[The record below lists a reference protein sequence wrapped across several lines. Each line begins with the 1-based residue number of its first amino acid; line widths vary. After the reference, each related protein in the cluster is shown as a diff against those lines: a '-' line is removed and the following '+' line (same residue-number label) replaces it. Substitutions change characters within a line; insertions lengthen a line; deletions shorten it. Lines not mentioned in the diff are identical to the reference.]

1 MKGKVT
7 MAITI
12 GLICLILVAV
22 MFAQFKTISRTDITA
37 LENMREEELR
47 NEITNLKIRND
58 EIAIKIE
65 ETNQKIIEYR
75 ESITNSKK
83 ASALLD
89 EELKQ
94 AIGVLGLRDVSG
106 NGVII
111 TLNNT
116 DTRIV
121 EAWDLLE
128 LMNELKMAGAEA
140 ISINDERIVYDSY
153 IADLASGLITVNASR
168 GMVAPYTIKAIGD
181 PTYLESGLSTKQYG
195 YIDTKKARGLEV
207 TLERQNN
214 IHIGK
219 YNGDLNFEKA
229 Q

>member
-12 GLICLILVAV
+12 GLICVILVAV

-37 LENMREEELR
+37 LENMQETDLR
-47 NEITNLKIRND
+47 NEITNLKIRNE
-58 EIAIKIE
+58 EIATKIE
-65 ETNQKIIEYR
+65 ETNQKIIEYS

-89 EELKQ
+89 EELNQ
-94 AIGVLGLRDVSG
+94 AVGVLGLRDVSG
-106 NGVII
+106 SGIII

-116 DTRIV
+116 DTKLV

-128 LMNELKMAGAEA
+128 LVNELKMAGAEA
-140 ISINDERIVYDSY
+140 ISINDKRIVYDSY
-153 IADLASGLITVNASR
+153 IADLASGLITVNDSR

-195 YIDTKKARGLEV
+195 YIDTKKARGLDVSLQRED
-207 TLERQNN
+207 N
-214 IHIGK
+214 IQISK